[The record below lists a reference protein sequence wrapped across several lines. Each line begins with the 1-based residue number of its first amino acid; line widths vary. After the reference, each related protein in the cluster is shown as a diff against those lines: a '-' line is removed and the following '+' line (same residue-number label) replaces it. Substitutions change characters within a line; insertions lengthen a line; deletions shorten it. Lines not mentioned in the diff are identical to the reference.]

1 MRDYSEQNWRE
12 PDAETVR
19 DNETAALFVA
29 LFVGLTL
36 GATICGWLWS

>member
-12 PDAETVR
+12 PDPETVR
-19 DNETAALFVA
+19 DNEFAGVCFA

-36 GATICGWLWS
+36 GATIAGLLWS